1 MFCALQIG
9 LGGVFVSLQ
18 HKHINSLEDLNI
30 PDRYKKFILELI
42 NNLSG
47 NDYISRIILFG
58 SCARG
63 ELRDF
68 SDIDIAIITK
78 SELDED
84 TELSFYKY
92 LPMGDNYIPC
102 DLIIMSEDKY
112 NKYKHDITMLQL
124 HLEREGIVLN
134 GLL

>member
-1 MFCALQIG
+1 M
-9 LGGVFVSLQ
+9 SLQ

>member
-1 MFCALQIG
+1 M
-9 LGGVFVSLQ
+9 SLQ

-42 NNLSG
+42 NNLRG
-47 NDYISRIILFG
+47 NDCISRIILFG